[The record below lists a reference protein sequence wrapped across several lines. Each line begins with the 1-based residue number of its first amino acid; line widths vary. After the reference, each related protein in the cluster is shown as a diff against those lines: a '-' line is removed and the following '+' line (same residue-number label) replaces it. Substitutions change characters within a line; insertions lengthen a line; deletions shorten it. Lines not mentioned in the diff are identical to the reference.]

1 MTTIVPRM
9 HKASSAF
16 SPLIVINRRSPH
28 PIHRQI
34 YDAFRSAI
42 VRRNLSSGQQIPS
55 TRALSAELSISRI
68 PILTAYAQLLAEGYF
83 ESRVGAG
90 TFVSSSLPHQPSP
103 PVSRATSPPQVT
115 PRSRRISRA
124 SLQLPPYKREP
135 WTRRYGP
142 FTISQPALDSF
153 PFKIWANLVARHG
166 RNPLAR
172 SLEYGEPLGLKH
184 LREVIAV
191 YLRTSRGVRCDPQ
204 QIMIVSGSQQA
215 LDLSARVLLNPGDPV
230 WLEEPGYWLA
240 RHVLLATGCNI
251 IPVPVDAE
259 GLNIAAG
266 IKLCRNSR
274 AALVAPSHQF
284 PLGVT
289 MSASRRLQLLH
300 WAHQVGAWIVE
311 DDYDSEFRYETQP
324 IASLQGLDDSSRVIY
339 VGTFSKV
346 LFPALRVGYLVI
358 PADLID
364 AFLAMRHAMDVS
376 PPHLYQAVLA
386 DFLGEGHFSR
396 HIRRMRLLYS
406 ERRQIL
412 VDSLRRELP
421 SLVHVAGDSAGMHL
435 AVTLP
440 KTLNDRELAL
450 RAIDESLWL
459 WPLSPYYFQKP
470 SQPGFILGFGSTT
483 AAQIP
488 AAVRHLR
495 TLLHSTPSHA
505 SP

>member
-9 HKASSAF
+9 HKASSVF
-16 SPLIVINRRSPH
+16 SPLIQIDRRSPH

-55 TRALSAELSISRI
+55 TRALAAELSISRI

-90 TFVSSSLPHQPSP
+90 TFVSRSLPNEPSP
-103 PVSRATSPPQVT
+103 SVSRNTSPPAIP
-115 PRSRRISRA
+115 PRPRRLSRA
-124 SLQLPPYKREP
+124 SLRLPPYQREP
-135 WTRRYGP
+135 WMRRYGA
-142 FTISQPALDSF
+142 FSVSQPALDSF

-172 SLEYGEPLGLKH
+172 SLEYGDPMGLKH

-191 YLRTSRGVRCDPQ
+191 YLRTSRGVRCDSR

-215 LDLSARVLLNPGDPV
+215 LDLSAGVLLNPGDSV

-240 RHVLLATGCNI
+240 RDVLLATGSRI
-251 IPVPVDAE
+251 IAVPVDAE
-259 GLNIAAG
+259 GLNVAAG
-266 IKLCRNSR
+266 IKLHRAAR
-274 AALVAPSHQF
+274 AALVAPSHQY

-289 MSASRRLQLLH
+289 MSASRRLQLLQ
-300 WAHQVGAWIVE
+300 WARQVGAWIIE

-339 VGTFSKV
+339 IGTFSKV
-346 LFPALRVGYLVI
+346 LFPSLRVGYLVI
-358 PADLID
+358 PADLVD
-364 AFLAMRHAMDVS
+364 AFLAMRHSMDVS

-396 HIRRMRLLYS
+396 HIRHMRLLYS
-406 ERRQIL
+406 ERQQIL
-412 VDSLRRELP
+412 VDSLSREFP
-421 SLVHVAGDSAGMHL
+421 SSLTVVGGSAGMHL

-440 KTLNDRELAL
+440 KTCNDRELAV
-450 RAIDESLWL
+450 RAVDESLWL
-459 WPLSPYYFQKP
+459 WPLSPCYFQKP
-470 SQPGFILGFGSTT
+470 AQYGFILGFGSTT
-483 AAQIP
+483 ATQIP
-488 AAVRHLR
+488 AAVRRLR
-495 TLLHSTPSHA
+495 TLLHSALSRTS
-505 SP
+505 

>member
-1 MTTIVPRM
+1 M
-9 HKASSAF
+9 HKTSSAF
-16 SPLIVINRRSPH
+16 SPLIQINRRSPR
-28 PIHRQI
+28 PLHRQI

-55 TRALSAELSISRI
+55 TRALATELSISRI

-83 ESRVGAG
+83 EARIGAG
-90 TFVSSSLPHQPSP
+90 TFVSSSLPHQLPPS
-103 PVSRATSPPQVT
+103 VSRTTGPPPIATRPCHL
-115 PRSRRISRA
+115 SRA
-124 SLQLPPYKREP
+124 SLRLPPYQREP
-135 WTRRYGP
+135 WMRRYGP
-142 FTISQPALDSF
+142 FSVSQPALDSF

-172 SLEYGEPLGLKH
+172 SLEYGDPMGLKH

-215 LDLSARVLLNPGDPV
+215 LDLSSRVLLNPGDSV

-240 RHVLLATGCNI
+240 RHVLLAMGSRI
-251 IPVPVDAE
+251 IPVPVDTE
-259 GLNIAAG
+259 GLNVAAG
-266 IKLCRNSR
+266 IRLHHAAR
-274 AALVAPSHQF
+274 AVLVAPSHQY

-300 WAHQVGAWIVE
+300 WARQVRAWIVE

-339 VGTFSKV
+339 IGTFSKV
-346 LFPALRVGYLVI
+346 LFPSLRVGYLVI
-358 PADLID
+358 PADLVD
-364 AFLAMRHAMDVS
+364 AFLAMRHSMDVS
-376 PPHLYQAVLA
+376 PPHLYHAVLA

-412 VDSLRRELP
+412 VDSLRREIP
-421 SLVHVAGDSAGMHL
+421 SILNVVGGSAGMHL

-440 KTLNDRELAL
+440 KTFNDRELAL
-450 RAIDESLWL
+450 RAIGESLWL
-459 WPLSPYYFQKP
+459 WPLSPCYFHKP
-470 SQPGFILGFGSTT
+470 AQQGFILGFGSTT

-495 TLLHSTPSHA
+495 TLLHSACSQA
-505 SP
+505 S